1 MMREESSRRL
11 LAAAVLAVA
20 GGTAM
25 AVLHYP
31 GGYDWTYTVI
41 SRLASR
47 THNPTGGAWVSGGL
61 LAGMLLLWP
70 VVERSFRG
78 GASALPLAAL
88 RLGLGGGV
96 LLGVEG
102 LFVLDYSGV
111 VRKGHELIA
120 LLTFTGLYAGVLGG
134 YVQRMRCGAQG
145 GWPALLVVLPLVAI
159 GATQLVL
166 YFDQREL
173 GWVSASW
180 RELGVPFWISFA
192 FWQWAAVG
200 LLGAGLAHLLSR
212 PAAARAGGS

>member
-1 MMREESSRRL
+1 MREETRRQL
-11 LAAAVLAVA
+11 LAAAVLTVA

-47 THNPTGGAWVSGGL
+47 THNPAGGAWVSGGL

-70 VVERSFRG
+70 VVGWSFRG
-78 GASALPLAAL
+78 KGFALPRAAL
-88 RLGLGGGV
+88 RVGLGGGV
-96 LLGVEG
+96 LLGAEG

-111 VRKGHELIA
+111 ARKGHELVA

-134 YVQRMRCGAQG
+134 YVQRMRCGVRRV
-145 GWPALLVVLPLVAI
+145 WPALLVVLPLVAI

-173 GWVSASW
+173 GWVSTSW

-192 FWQWAAVG
+192 FWQWAAVA
-200 LLGAGLAHLLSR
+200 LLGAGLAHLLAR
-212 PAAARAGGS
+212 PAAAPAAGS